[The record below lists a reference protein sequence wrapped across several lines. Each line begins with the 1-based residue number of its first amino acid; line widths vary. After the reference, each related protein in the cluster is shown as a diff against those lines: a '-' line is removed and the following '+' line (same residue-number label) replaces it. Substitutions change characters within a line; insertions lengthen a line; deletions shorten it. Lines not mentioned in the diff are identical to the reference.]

1 MKLSDLENIDV
12 KNMFKTYDNWPQ
24 IAKESFEN
32 KFEKIDVKNIDHLVF
47 AGMGGSGTIGD
58 TIKAIL
64 SREDIHVSVVKGY
77 LLPKTVDDNTL
88 VVTTSVS
95 GNTSETLEIIKSVK
109 KKNAKIASFSSG
121 GLIEKYCKNNDM
133 FFQKIPVI
141 HSPRA
146 SFSSFLFSIIN
157 IFEYILPIKKNDIYQ
172 TISTL
177 EETKQNIFSENLNQ
191 NNKALNLAE
200 FINDIVSIFYPAG
213 LQAAAIRYKNSLQE
227 NTKIHA
233 MIDDVME
240 ASHNAIVSWESKSS
254 VSPVFIQGIDDH
266 IKTIERWNIMKEF
279 FDSKEINYHVVNSTK
294 GNILAKIV
302 NLIYLLDYSTI
313 YAAVIHKIDPS
324 PVKSIDFIKSKL

>member
-279 FDSKEINYHVVNSTK
+279 FDSKGINYHVVNSTK

-313 YAAVIHKIDPS
+313 YAAVIHKIDPL

>member
-146 SFSSFLFSIIN
+146 SFSSFLFSIIK
-157 IFEYILPIKKNDIYQ
+157 IFEYILPIKKNDSYQ

-177 EETKQNIFSENLNQ
+177 EAANH
-191 NNKALNLAE
+191 LAE
-200 FINDIVSIFYPAG
+200 
-213 LQAAAIRYKNSLQE
+213 RR
-227 NTKIHA
+227 
-233 MIDDVME
+233 
-240 ASHNAIVSWESKSS
+240 
-254 VSPVFIQGIDDH
+254 
-266 IKTIERWNIMKEF
+266 IEEFMRWN
-279 FDSKEINYHVVNSTK
+279 HQ
-294 GNILAKIV
+294 
-302 NLIYLLDYSTI
+302 
-313 YAAVIHKIDPS
+313 
-324 PVKSIDFIKSKL
+324 

>member
-157 IFEYILPIKKNDIYQ
+157 IFEYILPIKKM
-172 TISTL
+172 ISTKL
-177 EETKQNIFSENLNQ
+177 
-191 NNKALNLAE
+191 
-200 FINDIVSIFYPAG
+200 YP
-213 LQAAAIRYKNSLQE
+213 
-227 NTKIHA
+227 H
-233 MIDDVME
+233 
-240 ASHNAIVSWESKSS
+240 
-254 VSPVFIQGIDDH
+254 
-266 IKTIERWNIMKEF
+266 
-279 FDSKEINYHVVNSTK
+279 
-294 GNILAKIV
+294 
-302 NLIYLLDYSTI
+302 
-313 YAAVIHKIDPS
+313 
-324 PVKSIDFIKSKL
+324 